1 MRALALWLTVTA
13 VLFAT
18 WLGWL
23 TYLAVTTSRPIVLSR
38 AQLLVSTIDVIAD
51 VPEMGGRPADQAT
64 IIEVHWPTAEA
75 EQKLVGKT
83 IRVVN
88 LPDCEFKWTGPGRY
102 ILPLV
107 KDGDT
112 FRVAAIPP
120 SPGFDTDM
128 QGQQARIYPLSAQ
141 TFEQLETIHKPS
153 RS

>member
-1 MRALALWLTVTA
+1 MRVRALWLIVTA
-13 VLFAT
+13 VLFAA

-23 TYLAVTTSRPIVLSR
+23 TFLAVTTSRPIVLSR
-38 AQLLVSTIDVIAD
+38 AQLLVSTIDVMAE
-51 VPEMGGRPADQAT
+51 VPEKGGRPADQAT
-64 IIEVHWPTAEA
+64 VTEVHWPTDGP

-107 KDGDT
+107 KDGDA

-120 SPGFDTDM
+120 SPGFDSDM
-128 QGQQARIYPLSAQ
+128 QGQQARIYPLSPQ
-141 TFEQLETIHKPS
+141 TLEQLQAIHKLP

>member
-1 MRALALWLTVTA
+1 MRARALWLIVTA
-13 VLFAT
+13 VLFAA

-23 TYLAVTTSRPIVLSR
+23 TYLAATTSHPIVLSR

-51 VPEMGGRPADQAT
+51 VPGKDGRPADRT
-64 IIEVHWPTAEA
+64 TVIEVHWPTYGP

-107 KDGDT
+107 KDGDA

-120 SPGFDTDM
+120 SPGFDTDI
-128 QGQQARIYPLSAQ
+128 QGQQARIYPLSPQ
-141 TFEQLETIHKPS
+141 TLEQLETIHKPS
-153 RS
+153 RP